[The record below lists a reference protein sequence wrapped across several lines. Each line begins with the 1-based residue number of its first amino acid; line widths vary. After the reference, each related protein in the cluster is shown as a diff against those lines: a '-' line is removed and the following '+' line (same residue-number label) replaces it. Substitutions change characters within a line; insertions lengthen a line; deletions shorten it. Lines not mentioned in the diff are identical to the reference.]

1 MQSKLEGSI
10 EALLHKYYDA
20 TTEKIVFVN
29 HLGKIIA
36 MNDAA
41 SDILS
46 EEDNYNA
53 MTHAIC
59 NRCEGYSNE
68 YDIQSCENCFLEENQ
83 LQKSNFQVFMK
94 TKDNKVEPLRL
105 HIKRLIQTE
114 GLVRLLYKMCLLK
127 LRDKKNVSTKDV
139 A

>member
-94 TKDNKVEPLRL
+94 TKDNKVEPFTATY
-105 HIKRLIQTE
+105 QTIDSDR